1 MLNFMPNSATLLG
14 LFLMVSGAGLYF
26 LRSMRPELSRDYDIF
41 FAAAGLVC
49 GAILLFYGWILTPV
63 LQVGVLL
70 LAGSTGF
77 FAVEAIRLRGVST
90 EKARR
95 NTRVV
100 DRDRPVSRTRVYQE
114 AELDRIESYD
124 REANYDSPML
134 RGYQEPPRRSRRAAP
149 PLAEERRNPRSRS
162 RSDRYGYEETTS
174 KRRSSRNNS
183 PQSDRYDG
191 WDENSARWE
200 ERPKAS
206 PNPPRRSSS
215 RNDYNDYS
223 NPDYSTRVSRNSRRS
238 RSDKQPPTGRNYRP
252 LPTDVDYY
260 PLNDLDHPDR
270 DRY

>member
-1 MLNFMPNSATLLG
+1 
-14 LFLMVSGAGLYF
+14 MVAGAGLYF
-26 LRSMRPELSRDYDIF
+26 LRSVRPELSRDYDIF
-41 FAAAGLVC
+41 FAATGLVC
-49 GAILLFYGWILTPV
+49 GAILLFYGWLLNPV

-124 REANYDSPML
+124 GEPSYDSPML
-134 RGYQEPPRRSRRAAP
+134 RGYQEPPRRSRRSAP

-162 RSDRYGYEETTS
+162 RYDRYGYEEPTS
-174 KRRSSRNNS
+174 QRRSSRTNP
-183 PQSDRYDG
+183 PQRDRYDG
-191 WDENSARWE
+191 WDENNDRWE
-200 ERPKAS
+200 ERQGANPN
-206 PNPPRRSSS
+206 PNPPRRSPS
-215 RNDYNDYS
+215 RSDYSDYNNS
-223 NPDYSTRVSRNSRRS
+223 ENPNTRVPRKPRRS
-238 RSDKQPPTGRNYRP
+238 RSDRQPPTRRNYRP
-252 LPTDVDYY
+252 TPTDVDYY
-260 PLNDLDHPDR
+260 PLNDSDNPDR